1 MMNLLDK
8 LLPVLRFSSYVEIV
22 GGDTVS
28 VSSVSS
34 HSSQLKSLQ
43 EEISSLIPHSC
54 EPQKYIYLFT
64 KLGYVRRK
72 FKF

>member
-1 MMNLLDK
+1 MNLLDK

-28 VSSVSS
+28 LSSLSS

-43 EEISSLIPHSC
+43 EEISSLIAVSLRNIFIC
-54 EPQKYIYLFT
+54 SESF
-64 KLGYVRRK
+64 GYVRRK